1 MFKLAAQ
8 LQFLPIQVSLSS
20 SDSFSRTLAIGFCED
35 TAPLGRMIGWSE
47 GSWGYH
53 GDDGAVYQEG
63 AYRFLDRYGHGENEV
78 IGCGINF
85 EKKIAFFTRNG
96 KELGKSPY
104 DPCIDYVCPSSLRW
118 PHRNTIHQR
127 GRQTLSCR

>member
-1 MFKLAAQ
+1 VFQLAS
-8 LQFLPIQVSLSS
+8 QFQFMLIQVSRSS
-20 SDSFSRTLAIGFCED
+20 SNSFSRSLAIGFCED

-63 AYRFLDRYGHGENEV
+63 AYRFLDCYGYGENEV

-85 EKKIAFFTRNG
+85 EKNIAFFTKNG
-96 KELGKSPY
+96 KVIGKSPY
-104 DPCIDYVCPSSLRW
+104 
-118 PHRNTIHQR
+118 
-127 GRQTLSCR
+127 